1 MSKSKTKKKKA
12 KIVHATY
19 NEKSF
24 LAPNSIRSM
33 SAIHTKIK
41 ECGEASVVI
50 SDCRNSIK
58 LWNDLNIKLE
68 KVEMIEKVE
77 MLINQLEHFKIELLQ
92 RCPTEVIMLIESQN
106 KNY

>member
-1 MSKSKTKKKKA
+1 MAKKTKKHKSH
-12 KIVHATY
+12 VTY
-19 NEKSF
+19 NQKTF
-24 LAPNSIRSM
+24 LAPTSIRSM

-58 LWNDLNIKLE
+58 LWNDLNIKNE
-68 KVEMIEKVE
+68 KVEMVEKVE

-92 RCPTEVIMLIESQN
+92 RCPTEVLMLIESQN